1 VRIKKNR
8 PRVAALGLAFVIA
21 TYPAVA
27 MASSDTPTNAEADA
41 EDSADAGSEIIVYG
55 RGIPLI
61 GEVASA
67 STGVVGYLD
76 FEQKPI
82 SRAGELAE
90 NVPGVIATQHS
101 GEGKA
106 NQFFLRGFNLDHG
119 TDFAGFIDG
128 SPINMRTHGHG
139 QGYLDLNF
147 LIPEL
152 IERIDYTKG
161 THNSALGDFS
171 AAGSITFT
179 TKSKLDAPIA
189 ELTLGSFDYV
199 RGLLAGSTEVAGG
212 ELLGGF
218 EGTFTNGPFVLDG
231 DVEKF
236 SGILKYSRGTAERG
250 FSLGISG
257 YDISYTS
264 SDQIPERAVR
274 SGLIDRFGF
283 IDDTL
288 GGRTS
293 RYALNFQRNTKSSN
307 LSLYAIRYRFFLT
320 SNFTYFLDDPI
331 NGDQFQQRDQREI
344 YGGAAKKEWA
354 LGDKAT
360 IRIGGDTRYDHI
372 GKVGLYRSTAGI
384 QRSIVR
390 QDKVDEYSVGGF
402 AEAEVAVL
410 PNVRVVAGLRADTIG
425 YKVNAELDANSGRG
439 SDSILSPKF
448 SLAWK
453 PLNNLE
459 LYANYGESFHSNDVR
474 GATITIDPAS
484 GDPADRVPV
493 IARARGAEL
502 GARFER
508 NGIVLT
514 ATGYYLTLASE
525 LVFVGDAGTTEPND
539 ASRRYGAELSLFWR
553 PLDWLTLDGA
563 ATYSNARFRGVAPGQ
578 RRIPGSLSN
587 TLAGGVNAKLGG
599 GFAATA
605 RVRHFGSGPLIED
618 GSVRSDSTTLV
629 NVGGYFERGR
639 IRLNVDVFNIFD
651 ANDPDITYFY
661 ASRLPGE
668 PAEGVEDRHFHP
680 VEPRQVRVTARISF

>member
-1 VRIKKNR
+1 VRTNILKR
-8 PRVAALGLAFVIA
+8 GTISLGLLSALA
-21 TYPAVA
+21 MYSETALAAPDDVA
-27 MASSDTPTNAEADA
+27 GAEAPA
-41 EDSADAGSEIIVYG
+41 EDAGDEAGEIIVYG

-61 GEVASA
+61 GDVASS

-101 GEGKA
+101 GAGKA

-152 IERIDYTKG
+152 VERIDYTKG

-171 AAGSITFT
+171 AAGSVAFT
-179 TKSKLDAPIA
+179 TKSKFDAPIA
-189 ELTLGSFDYV
+189 ELTLGSFDYA
-199 RGLLAGSTEVAGG
+199 RGLVAGSTEVAGG
-212 ELLGGF
+212 DLLGAF
-218 EGTFTNGPFVLDG
+218 EATVTNGPFVLDE
-231 DVEKF
+231 DLEKF
-236 SGILKYSRGTAERG
+236 SGLLKYSRGNVDRG
-250 FSLGISG
+250 FSIGISG

-264 SDQIPERAVR
+264 TDQVPERAVR

-283 IDDTL
+283 IDPTL

-293 RYALNFQRNTKSSN
+293 RYALNFQRNTKSSYI
-307 LSLYAIRYRFFLT
+307 SLYAIRYRFFLV
-320 SNFTYFLDDPI
+320 SNFTYFLDDPV

-344 YGGAAKKEWA
+344 YGGTAKKEWA
-354 LGDKAT
+354 VGDKTT

-425 YKVNAELDANSGRG
+425 YKVNAELDENSGRG

-474 GATITIDPAS
+474 GATITTDPAT

-493 IARARGAEL
+493 IARARGSEL
-502 GARFER
+502 GVRFER
-508 NGIVLT
+508 ENIVLT

-525 LVFVGDAGTTEPND
+525 LIFVGDAGTTEPNA
-539 ASRRYGAELSLFWR
+539 ASRRYGGELSLFWR
-553 PLDWLTLDGA
+553 PTDWLTLDGA
-563 ATYSNARFRGVAPGQ
+563 ATFSHARFRGLPAGQ
-578 RRIPGSLSN
+578 RRIPGSIDN
-587 TLAGGVNAKLGG
+587 TLAGGINAKLGG

-605 RVRHFGSGPLIED
+605 RVRHFGAGPLIED
-618 GSVRSDSTTLV
+618 NSVRSDATTIV

-639 IRLNVDVFNIFD
+639 IRLSADVFNIFD
-651 ANDPDITYFY
+651 ANDADITYFY

-680 VEPRQVRVTARISF
+680 VEPRQVRVTLRVSF